1 VPKKEKSEPTFFI
14 LNLESLVSAVQMTSL
29 AEDLLKSRGIHE
41 LKLLV
46 LDLSNEA
53 EKKKLE
59 LQRTVGSQYR
69 EFIQSADK
77 IIEMK
82 QQSQS
87 VIKNLEDFWECN
99 HKMTQNASF
108 IFQVGSSSNFTES
121 SGPTTPLRHQGRF
134 FSMIDSST
142 RIY

>member
-1 VPKKEKSEPTFFI
+1 VPKKKNLAHFFC
-14 LNLESLVSAVQMTSL
+14 LNLESLISYAVSAVQMTSL

-46 LDLSNEA
+46 FDLSNEA
-53 EKKKLE
+53 ERKKLE

-87 VIKNLEDFWECN
+87 VIKYLEDFWECN

-108 IFQVGSSSNFTES
+108 IFQVGSSSNFAET
-121 SGPTTPLRHQGRF
+121 SGSTTPLRHQGSF
-134 FSMIDSST
+134 FPYD
-142 RIY
+142 